1 MSFEDPE
8 KRESLDHG
16 DDVVRPSGER
26 RKSSMSR
33 RKNSAYEDPFARKES
48 VDEGEIQDAE
58 IDYQSLEWCLGILS
72 LPSVLARIG
81 LVPGLILIVGL
92 GIIATYTGWVIGQFR
107 MKYPWVVS
115 FADAG
120 EILFKPLKMGA
131 IGREFFGGAQTIFL
145 IFTMASHILTWTI
158 CLNTVTDSAT
168 CTVVW
173 AVVGLVVFFIFDLP
187 RTLRNVSWMSIAS
200 FISIFS
206 AVLISMIAIGIQKPR
221 GNTRLATTTVLPFTD
236 AFVSVSNIV
245 FAYAGHSC
253 FFGFLAE
260 MKNPA
265 KDWTK
270 ALIFLQM
277 WDISLYI
284 IAATVIYVFAGPN
297 VDSPALGSAGPIV
310 RKVAW
315 GIAIPTVG
323 IDQRRVTS
331 KANNHQ
337 IIIAGIIYGHVA
349 AKYIFVRCFRGTI
362 HMNRRT
368 KTSTLAWTGI
378 TLTIWV
384 IAWIIAESIPNFND
398 LLGLISALFASHFTY
413 TLSGVFGLF
422 LNHGHWFDSPKQIV
436 LFCINWFVIAIG
448 ATVCVAGLYS
458 SGTAIAADGGNGSW
472 TCASNAQ

>member
-1 MSFEDPE
+1 
-8 KRESLDHG
+8 
-16 DDVVRPSGER
+16 
-26 RKSSMSR
+26 
-33 RKNSAYEDPFARKES
+33 
-48 VDEGEIQDAE
+48 
-58 IDYQSLEWCLGILS
+58 
-72 LPSVLARIG
+72 
-81 LVPGLILIVGL
+81 
-92 GIIATYTGWVIGQFR
+92 
-107 MKYPWVVS
+107 VS

-131 IGREFFGGAQTIFL
+131 IGREVFGGAQTIFL

-158 CLNTVTDSAT
+158 CLNTVSDSAT

-173 AVVGLVVFFIFDLP
+173 AVIGLVIFWLFDLP
-187 RTLRNVSWMSIAS
+187 RTLKNVSFMSIAS

-221 GNTRLATTTVLPFTD
+221 GNTSLAVTTVLPFTD

-270 ALIFLQM
+270 ALIFLQI

-284 IAATVIYVFAGPN
+284 IAATVIYVFAGPD
-297 VDSPALGSAGPIV
+297 VTSPALGSAGPIV

-315 GIAIPTVG
+315 GIAIPTVS
-323 IDQRRVTS
+323 QQSLPYHQKRNAN
-331 KANNHQ
+331 ANNHQ

-349 AKYIFVRCFRGTI
+349 SKYIFVRCFRGTA
-362 HMNRRT
+362 HMTRRT

-398 LLGLISALFASHFTY
+398 LLGLISALFAAHFTY

-422 LNHGHWFDSPKQIV
+422 LNHGHWFDSPKQI
-436 LFCINWFVIAIG
+436 LQFCINWVVIAIG

-458 SGTAIAADGGNGSW
+458 SGTAIAKGGGHSW

>member
-8 KRESLDHG
+8 KKESLDHG
-16 DDVVRPSGER
+16 DDDIRPETGR
-26 RKSSMSR
+26 Q
-33 RKNSAYEDPFARKES
+33 S
-48 VDEGEIQDAE
+48 VDEGDVQDAE
-58 IDYQSLEWCLGILS
+58 IDYQSMEWWQAAMIMIAETISLGILS

-81 LVPGLILIVGL
+81 LVPGLILLVGL

-131 IGREFFGGAQTIFL
+131 IGREVFGAAQTIFL

-158 CLNTVTDSAT
+158 CLNTITNSAT

-173 AVVGLVVFFIFDLP
+173 AVVGLVLFFLFDLP
-187 RTLRNVSWMSIAS
+187 RTLKNVSFMSIAS

-206 AVLISMIAIGIQKPR
+206 AVMISMIAIGIHKPR
-221 GNTRLATTTVLPFTD
+221 GNTPLAATTVLPFTD
-236 AFVSVSNIV
+236 AFVSVSNII

-270 ALIFLQM
+270 ALIFLQT
-277 WDISLYI
+277 WDIGLYI
-284 IAATVIYVFAGPN
+284 IATTVIYVYAGPD
-297 VDSPALGSAGPIV
+297 VKSPALGSAGPIIK
-310 RKVAW
+310 KVAW
-315 GIAIPTVG
+315 GIAIPT
-323 IDQRRVTS
+323 
-331 KANNHQ
+331 
-337 IIIAGIIYGHVA
+337 IIIAGVIYGHVA
-349 AKYIFVRCFRGTI
+349 AKYIFVRCFRGTK
-362 HMNRRT
+362 HMTKRT

-384 IAWIIAESIPNFND
+384 IAWVIAESIPNFND
-398 LLGLISALFASHFTY
+398 LLSLISALFASHFTY

-422 LNHGHWFDSPKQIV
+422 LNYGHWFDNWKQITQ
-436 LFCINWFVIAIG
+436 FIANWGVIAIG

-472 TCASNAQ
+472 TCKSNAQ

>member
-8 KRESLDHG
+8 KKESLDHG
-16 DDVVRPSGER
+16 DDDIRPETGR
-26 RKSSMSR
+26 Q
-33 RKNSAYEDPFARKES
+33 S
-48 VDEGEIQDAE
+48 VDEGDVQDAE
-58 IDYQSLEWCLGILS
+58 IDYQSMEWWQAAMIMIAETISLGILS

-81 LVPGLILIVGL
+81 LVPGLILLVGL

-131 IGREFFGGAQTIFL
+131 IGREVFGAAQTIFL

-158 CLNTVTDSAT
+158 CLNTITNSAT

-173 AVVGLVVFFIFDLP
+173 AVVGLVLFFLFDLP
-187 RTLRNVSWMSIAS
+187 RTLKNVSFMSIAS

-206 AVLISMIAIGIQKPR
+206 AVMISMIAIGIHKPR
-221 GNTRLATTTVLPFTD
+221 GNTPLAATTVLPFTD
-236 AFVSVSNIV
+236 AFVSVSNII

-277 WDISLYI
+277 WDIGLYI
-284 IAATVIYVFAGPN
+284 IAATVIYVYAGPD
-297 VDSPALGSAGPIV
+297 VKSPALGSAGPIIK
-310 RKVAW
+310 KVAW
-315 GIAIPTVG
+315 GIAIPT
-323 IDQRRVTS
+323 
-331 KANNHQ
+331 
-337 IIIAGIIYGHVA
+337 IIIAGVIYGHVA
-349 AKYIFVRCFRGTI
+349 AKYIFVRCFRGTK
-362 HMNRRT
+362 HMTKRT

-384 IAWIIAESIPNFND
+384 IAWVIAESIPNFND
-398 LLGLISALFASHFTY
+398 LLSLISALFASHFTY

-422 LNHGHWFDSPKQIV
+422 LNYGHWFDNWKQITQ
-436 LFCINWFVIAIG
+436 FIANWGVIAIG

-472 TCASNAQ
+472 TCKSNAQ

>member
-8 KRESLDHG
+8 KKDSLDHG
-16 DDVVRPSGER
+16 DDISRPDTGR

-33 RKNSAYEDPFARKES
+33 RKNSAYEDPFSRKED
-48 VDEGEIQDAE
+48 VDEGEMQDAE
-58 IDYQSLEWCLGILS
+58 IDYQSMEWWQASMIMIAETISLGILS

-173 AVVGLVVFFIFDLP
+173 AVIGLVVFFIFDLP
-187 RTLRNVSWMSIAS
+187 RTLKNVSWMSIAS

-221 GNTRLATTTVLPFTD
+221 GNTPLAVTTVLPFTD

-260 MKNPA
+260 MKNPS

-270 ALIFLQM
+270 ALVFLQI

-284 IAATVIYVFAGPN
+284 VAATVIYVFAGPD
-297 VDSPALGSAGPIV
+297 VTSPALGSAGPIV
-310 RKVAW
+310 KKVAW
-315 GIAIPTVG
+315 GIAIPT
-323 IDQRRVTS
+323 
-331 KANNHQ
+331 

-349 AKYIFVRCFRGTI
+349 AKYIFVRCFRGTK

-368 KTSTLAWTGI
+368 KTSTIAWTVI

-422 LNHGHWFDSPKQIV
+422 LNHGHWFDSPKQIS
-436 LFCINWFVIAIG
+436 LFCINWIVIAIG

>member
-8 KRESLDHG
+8 KKESLDHG
-16 DDVVRPSGER
+16 DDDIRPETGR
-26 RKSSMSR
+26 Q
-33 RKNSAYEDPFARKES
+33 S
-48 VDEGEIQDAE
+48 VDEGDVQDAE
-58 IDYQSLEWCLGILS
+58 IDYQSMEWWQAAMIMIAETISLGILS

-81 LVPGLILIVGL
+81 LVPGLILLVGL

-131 IGREFFGGAQTIFL
+131 IGREVFGAAQTIFL

-158 CLNTVTDSAT
+158 CLNTITNSAT

-173 AVVGLVVFFIFDLP
+173 AVVGLVLFLLFDLP
-187 RTLRNVSWMSIAS
+187 RTLKNVSFMSIAS

-206 AVLISMIAIGIQKPR
+206 AVMISMIAIGIHKPR
-221 GNTRLATTTVLPFTD
+221 GNTPLAATTVLPFTD
-236 AFVSVSNIV
+236 AFVSVSNII

-270 ALIFLQM
+270 ALIFLQT
-277 WDISLYI
+277 WDIGLYI
-284 IAATVIYVFAGPN
+284 IAATVIYVYAGPD
-297 VDSPALGSAGPIV
+297 VKSPALGSAGPIIK
-310 RKVAW
+310 KVAW
-315 GIAIPTVG
+315 GIAIPT
-323 IDQRRVTS
+323 
-331 KANNHQ
+331 
-337 IIIAGIIYGHVA
+337 IIIAGVIYGHVA
-349 AKYIFVRCFRGTI
+349 AKYIFVRCFRGTK
-362 HMNRRT
+362 HMTKRT

-384 IAWIIAESIPNFND
+384 IAWVIAESIPNFND
-398 LLGLISALFASHFTY
+398 LLSLISALFASHFTY

-422 LNHGHWFDSPKQIV
+422 LNYGHWFDNWKQITQ
-436 LFCINWFVIAIG
+436 FIANRGVIAIG

-472 TCASNAQ
+472 TCKSNAQ

>member
-8 KRESLDHG
+8 KRESLEH
-16 DDVVRPSGER
+16 DDAVSRPASGR

-33 RKNSAYEDPFARKES
+33 RKNSAYEDPFSRKES
-48 VDEGEIQDAE
+48 VDEGEIKDAE
-58 IDYQSLEWCLGILS
+58 IDYQSMEWWQASMIMIAETISLGILS

-92 GIIATYTGWVIGQFR
+92 GIIATYTGWV
-107 MKYPWVVS
+107 VS

-131 IGREFFGGAQTIFL
+131 IGREVFGGAQTIFL

-158 CLNTVTDSAT
+158 CLNTVSDSAT

-173 AVVGLVVFFIFDLP
+173 AVIGLVIFWLFDLP
-187 RTLRNVSWMSIAS
+187 RTLKNVSFMSIAS

-221 GNTRLATTTVLPFTD
+221 GNTPLAVTTVLPFTD

-270 ALIFLQM
+270 ALIFLQI

-284 IAATVIYVFAGPN
+284 IAATVIYVFAGPD
-297 VDSPALGSAGPIV
+297 VTSPALGSAGPIV

-315 GIAIPTVG
+315 GIAIPT
-323 IDQRRVTS
+323 
-331 KANNHQ
+331 

-349 AKYIFVRCFRGTI
+349 SKYIFVRCFRGTV
-362 HMNRRT
+362 HMTRRT

-398 LLGLISALFASHFTY
+398 LLGLISALFAAHFTY

-436 LFCINWFVIAIG
+436 QFCINWVVIAIG

-458 SGTAIAADGGNGSW
+458 SGTAIAKGGGHSW
-472 TCASNAQ
+472 TCVSNAQ

>member
-8 KRESLDHG
+8 KKESLDHG
-16 DDVVRPSGER
+16 DDDIRPETGR
-26 RKSSMSR
+26 Q
-33 RKNSAYEDPFARKES
+33 S
-48 VDEGEIQDAE
+48 VDEGDVQDAE
-58 IDYQSLEWCLGILS
+58 IDYQSMEWWQAAMIMIAETLSLGILS

-81 LVPGLILIVGL
+81 LVPGLILLVGL

-131 IGREFFGGAQTIFL
+131 IGREVFGAAQTIFL

-158 CLNTVTDSAT
+158 CLNTITNSAT

-173 AVVGLVVFFIFDLP
+173 AVVGLVLFFLFDLP
-187 RTLRNVSWMSIAS
+187 RTLKNVSFMSIAS

-206 AVLISMIAIGIQKPR
+206 AVMISMIAIGIHKPR
-221 GNTRLATTTVLPFTD
+221 GNTPLAATTVLPFTD
-236 AFVSVSNIV
+236 AFVSVSNII

-270 ALIFLQM
+270 ALIFLQT
-277 WDISLYI
+277 WDIGLYI
-284 IAATVIYVFAGPN
+284 IAATVIYVYAGPD
-297 VDSPALGSAGPIV
+297 VKSPALGSAGPIIK
-310 RKVAW
+310 KVAW
-315 GIAIPTVG
+315 GIAIPT
-323 IDQRRVTS
+323 
-331 KANNHQ
+331 
-337 IIIAGIIYGHVA
+337 IIIAGVIYGHVA
-349 AKYIFVRCFRGTI
+349 AKYIFVRCFRGTK
-362 HMNRRT
+362 HMTKRT

-384 IAWIIAESIPNFND
+384 IAWVIAESIPNFND
-398 LLGLISALFASHFTY
+398 LLSLISALFASHFTY

-422 LNHGHWFDSPKQIV
+422 LNYGHWFDNWKQITQ
-436 LFCINWFVIAIG
+436 FIANWGVIAIG

-472 TCASNAQ
+472 TCKSNAQ

>member
-8 KRESLDHG
+8 KKESLDHG
-16 DDVVRPSGER
+16 DDDIRPETGR

-48 VDEGEIQDAE
+48 VDEGDIEDAE
-58 IDYQSLEWCLGILS
+58 IDYQSMEWWQAAMIMIAETISLGILS

-81 LVPGLILIVGL
+81 LVPGLILLVGL

-131 IGREFFGGAQTIFL
+131 IGREVFGAAQTIFL

-158 CLNTVTDSAT
+158 CLNTITNSAT
-168 CTVVW
+168 CTIVW
-173 AVVGLVVFFIFDLP
+173 AVIGLVLFFIFDLP
-187 RTLRNVSWMSIAS
+187 RTLKKVSFMSIAS

-206 AVLISMIAIGIQKPR
+206 AVMISMIAIGIHKPR
-221 GNTRLATTTVLPFTD
+221 GNTPLAATTVLPFTD
-236 AFVSVSNIV
+236 AFVSVSNII

-260 MKNPA
+260 MKDPA
-265 KDWTK
+265 RDWTK
-270 ALIFLQM
+270 ALIFLQT
-277 WDISLYI
+277 WDIGLYI
-284 IAATVIYVFAGPN
+284 VAATVIYVFAGPD
-297 VDSPALGSAGPIV
+297 VKSPALGSAGPVIK
-310 RKVAW
+310 KVAW
-315 GIAIPTVG
+315 GIAIPT
-323 IDQRRVTS
+323 
-331 KANNHQ
+331 
-337 IIIAGIIYGHVA
+337 IIIAGVIYGHVA
-349 AKYIFVRCFRGTI
+349 AKYIYVRCFRGTK
-362 HMNRRT
+362 HMNKRT

-384 IAWIIAESIPNFND
+384 IAWVIAESIPNFND
-398 LLGLISALFASHFTY
+398 LLSLISALFASHFTY

-422 LNHGHWFDSPKQIV
+422 LNYGHWFDNWKQIAQ
-436 LFCINWFVIAIG
+436 FIANWGVIAIG
-448 ATVCVAGLYS
+448 ATVCVAGLYA
-458 SGTAIAADGGNGSW
+458 SGTAIAADGGSGSW
-472 TCASNAQ
+472 TCESNAQ